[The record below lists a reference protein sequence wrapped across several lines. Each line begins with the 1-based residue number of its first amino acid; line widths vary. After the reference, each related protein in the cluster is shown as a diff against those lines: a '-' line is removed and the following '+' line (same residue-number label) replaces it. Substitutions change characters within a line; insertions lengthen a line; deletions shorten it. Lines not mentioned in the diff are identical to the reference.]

1 MIKKA
6 HLSGVMFSVIFG
18 FSFMMSKTALNFTTP
33 IGLIA
38 YRFLVAFIIFE
49 ILRQTKLVKIKIR
62 KKGLLSILLVALF
75 QPVLYFLFE
84 TYGLSLTTSAEAG
97 LMIAMIPIFV
107 TILSVVILKEKPKL
121 SQLFFIILS
130 VLGVLFIQ
138 IFKTGFEIESS
149 LIGFVLLL
157 LAVISAAIFNIAS
170 RDASKVHN
178 PIEITYM
185 MTLLGAITFNSIY
198 LIQLSTTNT
207 LSMYF
212 ANLQHLS
219 LILPI
224 LYLGIIA
231 SIIGFL
237 LVNYSLS
244 KLPAHVSSIYSN
256 IATIVAVIAGSVFLQ
271 EQIQY
276 YHIIGGLMIVIGVY
290 GAARINYLNTR
301 IKND

>member
-276 YHIIGGLMIVIGVY
+276 
-290 GAARINYLNTR
+290 
-301 IKND
+301 